1 MGNINIPITAIVKKG
16 KAKLFPQG
24 DCPSCAPKVS
34 PAGWPM
40 KESPIKHVNKFM
52 DENHQHNKNHDERP
66 LHSHKNFEQKKKK
79 KASPSNTESPVKD
92 IDNFRSDRRDYEKS
106 KYKKGSSPVKQ
117 MSKVLKAPCP
127 TCGKMMGKCK
137 NCGN

>member
-1 MGNINIPITAIVKKG
+1 MGNVNVPITAIVKKG

-40 KESPIKHVNKFM
+40 KESPIKSRGSRN
-52 DENHQHNKNHDERP
+52 DHDMGNADWEA
-66 LHSHKNFEQKKKK
+66 HKKTMHGMRDHGGN
-79 KASPSNTESPVKD
+79 ESPVKD
-92 IDNFRSDRRDYEKS
+92 INNFRHDRRDYEKS

>member
-1 MGNINIPITAIVKKG
+1 MGNVNIPITAIVKKG

-40 KESPIKHVNKFM
+40 KASPI
-52 DENHQHNKNHDERP
+52 
-66 LHSHKNFEQKKKK
+66 
-79 KASPSNTESPVKD
+79 KD
-92 IDNFRSDRRDYEKS
+92 IDNFRDDRRDYEKS